1 MSKRKMKSAVSKI
14 TFCGPV
20 TVDGHVYVKHPASRY
35 EIMTDEE
42 CCATGYHRRRDDE
55 ACACGYKEGRPH
67 TPITEVEARAA
78 RWP

>member
-1 MSKRKMKSAVSKI
+1 MSNRK
-14 TFCGPV
+14 V
-20 TVDGHVYVKHPASRY
+20 TESQTASRY
-35 EIMTDEE
+35 ASMMDEE

-67 TPITEVEARAA
+67 TPLTEDEACAA